1 MDNLPDLT
9 KRMTLDDI
17 LTWSVKLFR
26 RDFWYYVKVIAVF
39 FIPTMIVCG
48 LIVTFIGLPSPDELQ
63 NIFFS
68 IKLLYYFLAFI
79 VYLFG
84 FGLTEAASIKSIEG
98 KLFGRE
104 MSLGEVARE
113 TLKRLIPLFLTG
125 LLIALMYAFGVVVC
139 FVAVAVL
146 SVFLIFIP
154 QSVMLDNK
162 YYVRAIDTS
171 FKLVTKSFM
180 TVAVIILVYG
190 LLMASVGQ
198 IVTLAIYIV
207 PLIESIVKMIQ
218 QGGYSAPAAA
228 DMMGGNIL
236 MMYVINTA
244 LVLILQVF
252 ILPLQ
257 NLSLTLSY
265 YNLKNVQD
273 GAELIDRIKKAKIN
287 NETPK

>member
-1 MDNLPDLT
+1 
-9 KRMTLDDI
+9 
-17 LTWSVKLFR
+17 
-26 RDFWYYVKVIAVF
+26 
-39 FIPTMIVCG
+39 
-48 LIVTFIGLPSPDELQ
+48 
-63 NIFFS
+63 
-68 IKLLYYFLAFI
+68 
-79 VYLFG
+79 
-84 FGLTEAASIKSIEG
+84 
-98 KLFGRE
+98 
-104 MSLGEVARE
+104 
-113 TLKRLIPLFLTG
+113 
-125 LLIALMYAFGVVVC
+125 MYAFGVVVC